1 MIKISLRPNL
11 IYPIYLIISTFLRKI
26 VTILIS
32 KFFSFKGSVIYTFLM
47 FLGELIAGFLFYRYQ
62 TNFIEEKTK
71 QIVLNNNKLSSKI
84 SFIKKQSKMMRPD
97 NIIKFIFLIF
107 MTGSFDFFEF
117 ILSTYYI
124 SKFHKISGTLQTRL
138 GGILMVISSLLYW
151 YLLKFQKFKHQ
162 IFSIIILGL
171 SIIILII
178 SEFLFQTYDM
188 ILTVK
193 NLALVIF
200 FSILSQMCIAFNN
213 TIEKYLIDYNFLNPF
228 LLLTFQGII
237 GIGFTIICGIFENPF
252 PALKN
257 AYDDNSSGMFV
268 ILLFMLLLYTIFG
281 ALKNVYRMY
290 TIMLFT
296 PMNKHLADILV
307 NPIYIIY
314 YFSMGDDFKLDG
326 QSNYFYF
333 FLNLFLLIIF
343 DICGLIF
350 NEFLTL
356 LCCGLEFNTYSS
368 ITSRASTNAEM
379 DDMVDLET
387 DEQDIDNND

>member
-11 IYPIYLIISTFLRKI
+11 VYPIYLIISTFLRKI

-32 KFFSFKGSVIYTFLM
+32 KLFSFKGSVIYTFLM

-62 TNFIEEKTK
+62 TKFIEEKTK
-71 QIVLNNNKLSSKI
+71 QNILNSNKLSSKI
-84 SFIKKQSKMMRPD
+84 SFIQKESKMMRPD
-97 NIIKFIFLIF
+97 NVIKYIFLIF

-138 GGILMVISSLLYW
+138 GGILMVFSSLLYW
-151 YLLKFQKFKHQ
+151 YLFKFPKFKHQ
-162 IFSIIILGL
+162 ILSIIILGL

-200 FSILSQMCIAFNN
+200 FSILSHMCVAFNN

-237 GIGFTIICGIFENPF
+237 GIVFTIICGIFENPF
-252 PALKN
+252 PVLKN
-257 AYDDNSSGMFV
+257 AYNDNSSGMF
-268 ILLFMLLLYTIFG
+268 ILLLFMLLLYTLFG

-307 NPIYIIY
+307 NPLYIIY
-314 YFSMGDDFKLDG
+314 YFSIGDDFKLDG
-326 QSNYFYF
+326 ESNYYYF

-343 DICGLIF
+343 DICELIF
-350 NEFLTL
+350 NEFLIL

-368 ITSRASTNAEM
+368 ITSRASINEEM
-379 DDMVDLET
+379 NQET

>member
-11 IYPIYLIISTFLRKI
+11 VYPIYLIISTFLRKI

-62 TNFIEEKTK
+62 TKFIEEKTK
-71 QIVLNNNKLSSKI
+71 QNVLNSNKLSSKI
-84 SFIKKQSKMMRPD
+84 SFIQKESKMMRPD
-97 NIIKFIFLIF
+97 NVIKYIFLIF

-138 GGILMVISSLLYW
+138 GGILMVFSSLLYW
-151 YLLKFQKFKHQ
+151 YLFKFPKFKHQ
-162 IFSIIILGL
+162 ILSIIILGL

-200 FSILSQMCIAFNN
+200 FAILSHMCVAFNN

-237 GIGFTIICGIFENPF
+237 GIVFTIICGIFENPF

-257 AYDDNSSGMFV
+257 VYDDNSSGMFV
-268 ILLFMLLLYTIFG
+268 LLLFMLLLYTLFG

-314 YFSMGDDFKLDG
+314 YFSIGDDFKLDG
-326 QSNYFYF
+326 ESNYYYF

-343 DICGLIF
+343 DICELIF
-350 NEFLTL
+350 NEFLIL

-368 ITSRASTNAEM
+368 ITSRASINEEM
-379 DDMVDLET
+379 NQET

>member
-1 MIKISLRPNL
+1 
-11 IYPIYLIISTFLRKI
+11 
-26 VTILIS
+26 
-32 KFFSFKGSVIYTFLM
+32 M

-62 TNFIEEKTK
+62 TKFIEEKTK
-71 QIVLNNNKLSSKI
+71 QNVLNSNKLSSKI
-84 SFIKKQSKMMRPD
+84 SFIQKESKMMRPD
-97 NIIKFIFLIF
+97 NVIKYIFLIF

-138 GGILMVISSLLYW
+138 GGILMVFSSLLYW
-151 YLLKFQKFKHQ
+151 YLFKFPKFKHQ
-162 IFSIIILGL
+162 ILSIIILGL

-200 FSILSQMCIAFNN
+200 FAILSHMCVAFNN

-237 GIGFTIICGIFENPF
+237 GIVFTIICGIFENPF

-257 AYDDNSSGMFV
+257 VYDDNSSGMFV
-268 ILLFMLLLYTIFG
+268 LLLFMLLLYTLFG

-314 YFSMGDDFKLDG
+314 YFSIGDDFKLDG
-326 QSNYFYF
+326 ESNYYYF

-343 DICGLIF
+343 DICELIF
-350 NEFLTL
+350 NEFLIL

-368 ITSRASTNAEM
+368 ITSRASINEEM
-379 DDMVDLET
+379 NQET

>member
-11 IYPIYLIISTFLRKI
+11 VYPIYLIISTFLRKI

-32 KFFSFKGSVIYTFLM
+32 KLFSFKGSVIYTFLM

-62 TNFIEEKTK
+62 TKFIEEKTK
-71 QIVLNNNKLSSKI
+71 QNVLNSNKLSSKI
-84 SFIKKQSKMMRPD
+84 SFIQKESKMMRPD
-97 NIIKFIFLIF
+97 NVIKYIFLIF

-138 GGILMVISSLLYW
+138 GGILMVFSSLLYW
-151 YLLKFQKFKHQ
+151 YLFKFPKFKHQ
-162 IFSIIILGL
+162 ILSIIILGL

-200 FSILSQMCIAFNN
+200 FSILSHMCVAFNN

-237 GIGFTIICGIFENPF
+237 GIVFTIICGIFENPF
-252 PALKN
+252 PVLKN
-257 AYDDNSSGMFV
+257 AYNDNSSGMF
-268 ILLFMLLLYTIFG
+268 ILLLFMLLLYTLFG

-314 YFSMGDDFKLDG
+314 YFSIGDDFKLDG
-326 QSNYFYF
+326 ESNYYYF

-343 DICGLIF
+343 DICELIF
-350 NEFLTL
+350 NEFLIL

-368 ITSRASTNAEM
+368 ITSRASINEEM
-379 DDMVDLET
+379 NQET